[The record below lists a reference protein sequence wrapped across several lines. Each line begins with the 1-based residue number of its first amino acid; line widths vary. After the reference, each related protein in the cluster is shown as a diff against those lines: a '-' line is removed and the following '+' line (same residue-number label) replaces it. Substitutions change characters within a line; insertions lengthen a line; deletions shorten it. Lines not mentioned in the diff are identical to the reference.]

1 MKSPDAGRKATA
13 RKRYA
18 KPQVRVYGTIKAI
31 TRNAGTMGMF
41 ADGAGMT
48 SKTS

>member
-1 MKSPDAGRKATA
+1 MKSPETSPKPPA

-31 TRNAGTMGMF
+31 TRNAGTMGMN
-41 ADGAGMT
+41 ADGPGMT